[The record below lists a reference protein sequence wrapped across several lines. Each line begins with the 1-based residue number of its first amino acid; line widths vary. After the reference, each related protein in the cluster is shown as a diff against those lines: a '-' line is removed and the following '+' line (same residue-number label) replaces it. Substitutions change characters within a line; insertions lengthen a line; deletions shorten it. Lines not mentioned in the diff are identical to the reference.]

1 MHDRLEVRMTATIRS
16 ITIDCAH
23 PTQLA
28 HFWAQVTG
36 YQPGEPDDLDEVA
49 VLKAPEGGGPRLL
62 FLKVP
67 EGKAVKNRVHLDL
80 RPETTMQAEV
90 DRLTT
95 LGARVLRVVGERQD
109 DRFTVMQDPEGNEFC
124 VEVGPGDGHSEDS

>member
-1 MHDRLEVRMTATIRS
+1 MMHEGEEERMTSTIRS

-23 PTQLA
+23 PTALA

-36 YQPGEPDDLDEVA
+36 YQPREPDDLDEVA
-49 VLKAPEGGGPRLL
+49 VLNAPEGQGPRLL

-67 EGKAVKNRVHLDL
+67 EGKSVKNRVHLDL
-80 RPETTMQAEV
+80 RPRTTMQSEV
-90 DRLTT
+90 ERLTA
-95 LGARVLRVVGERQD
+95 LGARVLRVVGERPD

-124 VEVGPGDGHSEDS
+124 VEVGPGDTVPQ